1 MGSSARVLGSSGGI
15 RSTSALQQLEERL
28 KSLMIGALAG
38 DEAAYRRLLTDVAD
52 RLRGYFARRL
62 GRDSADV
69 EDLLQE
75 TLLAV
80 HQRRFTY
87 DVSRPF
93 TAWLHA
99 IARYKLVDHLRRNKI
114 RASIPIE
121 DADEL
126 EFESEVQQPSADRVD
141 VEQLLGELPASTS
154 SYIRAVKIDGQ
165 SIAEVSSGHGVS
177 QSAVKVAIHRG
188 LKLLSHRLKG
198 TDRP

>member
-1 MGSSARVLGSSGGI
+1 
-15 RSTSALQQLEERL
+15 
-28 KSLMIGALAG
+28 MISALAG
-38 DEAAYRRLLTDVAD
+38 DEAAYRRLLTEIAE
-52 RLRGYFARRL
+52 RLRAYFARRL
-62 GRDSADV
+62 GRENADV
-69 EDLLQE
+69 EDLVQE

-87 DVSRPF
+87 EVSRPL

-99 IARYKLVDHLRRNKI
+99 IARYKLVDHLRKNKI

-126 EFESEVQQPSADRVD
+126 GFEIEAPQPSADRVD
-141 VEQLLGELPASTS
+141 VEQLLGELPARTGD
-154 SYIRAVKIDGQ
+154 YIRAVKIDGR

>member
-1 MGSSARVLGSSGGI
+1 
-15 RSTSALQQLEERL
+15 
-28 KSLMIGALAG
+28 MIGALAG
-38 DEAAYRRLLTDVAD
+38 DEAAYRRLLTDVTD

-126 EFESEVQQPSADRVD
+126 EFESEAQQPSADRVD

-177 QSAVKVAIHRG
+177 QSAVTVAIHRG
-188 LKLLSHRLKG
+188 LKWRAHRLKG